1 MAKPLSKATNDF
13 REQLGSTEPGAEALT
28 ETSAAIL
35 RVVGEFISDCETNLR
50 KADRVSTGSLT
61 DSIRP
66 EVVQAGVNNIV
77 DVYINSYYKF
87 VDKGVRGWR
96 DKKGSGSPYAFKAP
110 GQAKTGQSKMV
121 TAIRK
126 WVIKEGIKGRNTK
139 VAVTPREIRRAK
151 ITDTSTKEAIKIAE
165 SGLNNPETLVELK
178 KAGFNGFLIGE
189 YFMAQENTPLAAA
202 TFMHDFS
209 DKWYN
214 YKVNNH
220 EL

>member
-13 REQLGSTEPGAEALT
+13 LDQLGSTQPGAEALT
-28 ETSAAIL
+28 ETSAAFL

-66 EVVQAGVNNIV
+66 EVVEAGVNNIV

-126 WVIKEGIKGRNTK
+126 WVIKEGIKFRNTK
-139 VAVTPREIRRAK
+139 VAVTPRENRRAK
-151 ITDTSTKEAIKIAE
+151 ITDTSTKAAIVISGRIRRDGLKRTNFFTDAVRTLEDKLGRNVADALRIDVIE
-165 SGLNNPETLVELK
+165 S
-178 KAGFNGFLIGE
+178 FN
-189 YFMAQENTPLAAA
+189 
-202 TFMHDFS
+202 
-209 DKWYN
+209 
-214 YKVNNH
+214 
-220 EL
+220 